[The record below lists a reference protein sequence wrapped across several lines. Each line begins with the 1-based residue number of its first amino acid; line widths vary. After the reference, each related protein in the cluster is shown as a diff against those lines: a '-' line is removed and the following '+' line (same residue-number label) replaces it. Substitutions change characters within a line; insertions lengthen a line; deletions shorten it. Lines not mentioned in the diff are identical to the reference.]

1 MTSREREILEIL
13 KKEPMIAQQALADR
27 LKLNRSSVA
36 VHIANLMKKGY
47 IMGKGY
53 IVSEE
58 KKVTVIGGSNIDLQG
73 FPNESLKLYDSNPG
87 KIETSLGGVGRNIS
101 ENLAKLDIPVR
112 LISAVGNDFYGQKLI
127 KESEKMGIDMKS
139 SLISDSYPTSMYLSI
154 MDEQNDMRVAISQM
168 DIYELIDETFIQEN
182 QLLLKNAN
190 IIVLDTNIP
199 KKTIDYIG
207 MNFSDIPIFVDP
219 VSSKKAMRLKDSLKY
234 IHTIKPNRH
243 EVSDLLGIPADT
255 IDDIRKAGE
264 KFLEKGLKQVF
275 ISMGSEGVFA
285 CDEKTEVFLKAKAK
299 DIKSATG
306 AGDAFMA
313 GIISSYLKGS
323 QLDKACTYATG
334 ASLTALKSY
343 STINPAMSESEIEKT
358 LTDIEFEI
366 KLY

>member
-112 LISAVGNDFYGQKLI
+112 LISVVGNDFYGQKLI
-127 KESEKMGIDMKS
+127 KESEEMGIDMKS

-154 MDEQNDMRVAISQM
+154 MDEQNDMQVAISQM
-168 DIYELIDETFIQEN
+168 EIYELIDETFIQEN

-219 VSSKKAMRLKDSLKY
+219 VSSKKAMRLKDSLSY

-255 IDDIRKAGE
+255 IDDIRKAEFMKQYEKQDFEVIVSDIKENFIIVLYPERMVYGKLFYNNRYFHLGKDGYSIMGHNGE
-264 KFLEKGLKQVF
+264 KIMIGDIFNARLTKVNILNGEVVFSKG
-275 ISMGSEGVFA
+275 I
-285 CDEKTEVFLKAKAK
+285 
-299 DIKSATG
+299 
-306 AGDAFMA
+306 
-313 GIISSYLKGS
+313 
-323 QLDKACTYATG
+323 
-334 ASLTALKSY
+334 
-343 STINPAMSESEIEKT
+343 SEIN
-358 LTDIEFEI
+358 EI
-366 KLY
+366 NHTENNRKRKVRRK